1 MERRL
6 FLKLGTG
13 AAVGSTLAACGGG
26 SSGTA
31 PNHPTVPPAPER
43 VKVVVSWNMLALAT
57 FRTLRTSPTVASRA
71 LAIMHTAMYDAW
83 AAYDSVAL
91 GTRFGATLRQSATL
105 HTIENRTMA
114 FSYAAYVALLDL
126 FPAQKADFDAQ
137 MALLQYN
144 VADAVGGDASPAG
157 VGTRAALAVLAFR
170 RDDGA
175 NQLGS
180 LCSCGLPYVD
190 YSSYKARNAPIN
202 VALPTPQ
209 SAMAVPRYWQ
219 PLIHPDATGVL
230 RAQTYMTPYWGKVK
244 AFALSSGDQFRPA
257 APPVFGTAEYA
268 EQVRDV
274 IQAQSSLTDGH
285 KAMVEF
291 WAGLTTGD
299 LPSGLWSQFAQVVSQ
314 REGYNEDSDVKLFF
328 ALSNANFDAGIAA
341 WDAKRTFD
349 TTRPISAIRYLFNG
363 QTIPGFGPAGFAG
376 GIVQIK
382 AESWI
387 PYQPATAPTP
397 AHPEYVSGHS
407 AYSAASAEILRLF
420 SGNERFEHSVT
431 IQARTMK
438 LNPALPAAD
447 VTLRWNTYMDAATEA
462 GRSRVYAGVHFEASN
477 LAGRVLGLKVGH
489 AVYERAQR
497 YWLGKA

>member
-13 AAVGSTLAACGGG
+13 AAVSGTLAACGGG
-26 SSGTA
+26 SSGA
-31 PNHPTVPPAPER
+31 SPSPHHPTVPVR
-43 VKVVVSWNMLALAT
+43 VKVAVSWNALALAT
-57 FRTLRTSPTVASRA
+57 IRKLRTSPTVASRA

-91 GTRFGATLRQSATL
+91 GTRFGATLRQAAIL

-126 FPAQKADFDAQ
+126 FPAQKAEFDAQ
-137 MALLQYN
+137 MAQLQYN

-157 VGTRAALAVLAFR
+157 VGTRAALAVLAYR
-170 RDDGA
+170 REDGA
-175 NQLGS
+175 NQLGTM
-180 LCSCGLPYVD
+180 CSCGQPYVD

-209 SAMAVPRYWQ
+209 SAMALPRYWQ
-219 PLIHPDATGVL
+219 PLIHPDASGVL
-230 RAQTYMTPYWGKVK
+230 RAQTYLTPYWGKVK
-244 AFALSSGDQFRPA
+244 PFALSSGDQFRPA
-257 APPVFGTAEYA
+257 APPVFGTAEYL

-274 IQAQSSLTDGH
+274 IRAQSTLTDEH

-341 WDAKRTFD
+341 WDAKRAFD
-349 TTRPISAIRYLFNG
+349 TTRPISAIRYLLNG

-376 GIVQIK
+376 GIVLIK

-387 PYQPATAPTP
+387 PYQPLTSPTP
-397 AHPEYVSGHS
+397 PHPEYVSGHS

-420 SGNERFEHSVT
+420 SGNERFGHSVT
-431 IQARTMK
+431 IQASTMK

-462 GRSRVYAGVHFEASN
+462 GRSRVYAGLHFEAAN
-477 LAGRVLGLKVGH
+477 VAGRVLGLKVGN
-489 AVYERAQR
+489 AVYERAEC